1 MQKQPFAGL
10 VRYQNTLMVT
20 QDPKLEHI
28 IHGCVAA
35 KRESQKE
42 FYQLFYGFAMGICVR
57 YCTNND
63 EAMEVVND
71 SFLKIFK
78 QLPTFKPAY
87 SNYEASLKGWMKSIV
102 INTSIDHFR
111 KNNKNQFF
119 TDIQESHTEMQGPV
133 ESTIDKMS
141 FKEIMQIVQ
150 QLSPVYKA
158 VFNLFVIDGFT
169 HEEIAAQLHI
179 TTGTSKSNL
188 SKAKANIQKMLKE
201 ATIHYEPKIV

>member
-1 MQKQPFAGL
+1 
-10 VRYQNTLMVT
+10 MVT
-20 QDPKLEHI
+20 TNPKFEHI
-28 IHGCVAA
+28 IHGCIAV

-42 FYQLFYGFAMGICVR
+42 FYQLFYGFAMGICLR

-87 SNYEASLKGWMKSIV
+87 SNYDASLKGWMKTIV

-111 KNNKNQFF
+111 KNNKHHFF
-119 TDIQESHTEMQGPV
+119 TDIQELHTEMQGPV

-169 HEEIAAQLHI
+169 HEQIAAQLNI
-179 TTGTSKSNL
+179 TIGTSKSNL

-201 ATIHYEPKIV
+201 ATIYYEPKIV

>member
-1 MQKQPFAGL
+1 M
-10 VRYQNTLMVT
+10 VNT
-20 QDPKLEHI
+20 DPKFEHI
-28 IHGCVAA
+28 IHGCIVA

-42 FYQLFYGFAMGICVR
+42 FYQLFYGFAMGICLR

-78 QLPTFKPAY
+78 KLPGFKPVC
-87 SNYEASLKGWMKSIV
+87 NIYEASLKGWIKTIV
-102 INTSIDHFR
+102 INTSIDHYR
-111 KNNKNQFF
+111 KNNKHHFF
-119 TDIQESHTEMQGPV
+119 TDIQESHAEMQGPV

-169 HEEIAAQLHI
+169 HKEIAAQLHI

>member
-1 MQKQPFAGL
+1 
-10 VRYQNTLMVT
+10 MVVI
-20 QDPKLEHI
+20 DSKLEHI
-28 IHGCVAA
+28 INGCLSA

-42 FYQLFYGFAMGICVR
+42 FYQLFYGYAMGICLR
-57 YCTNND
+57 YCVTND

-71 SFLKIFK
+71 SFLKIYK
-78 QLPTFKPAY
+78 QLPVFKPAF

-111 KNNKNQFF
+111 KNNKHHIL
-119 TDIQESHTEMQGPV
+119 TDIQESHTEMPGTV

-141 FKEIMQIVQ
+141 YKEIMQVVQ

-158 VFNLFVIDGFT
+158 VFNLFVIDGFS
-169 HEEIAAQLHI
+169 HEEIAAQLNI

-201 ATIHYEPKIV
+201 ATIYYEPKIV